1 MDKAET
7 RRLLVDHYL
16 DFYELALGMLR
27 DDEDARDAV
36 QEALV
41 RTMSRPLLRN
51 PLSYCFQTVRH
62 VAIDTIRHRAR
73 TVRLADHQLPVDEP
87 TTDADMLEEVIRLRN
102 ELPRVM
108 KTIVVLHDQK
118 GYTYDDIA
126 ALTGLSKMTV
136 RRRLREAHESI
147 RKQME
152 KQL

>member
-41 RTMSRPLLRN
+41 RTMSRPLVRD
-51 PLSYCFQTVRH
+51 PLAYCYQTVRR

-73 TVRLADHQLPVDEP
+73 TVRLADQQLPDEGP
-87 TTDADMLEEVIRLRN
+87 STDADLLEEVMRLRN
-102 ELPRVM
+102 ELPRAM

-147 RKQME
+147 RKQIE
-152 KQL
+152 RKL